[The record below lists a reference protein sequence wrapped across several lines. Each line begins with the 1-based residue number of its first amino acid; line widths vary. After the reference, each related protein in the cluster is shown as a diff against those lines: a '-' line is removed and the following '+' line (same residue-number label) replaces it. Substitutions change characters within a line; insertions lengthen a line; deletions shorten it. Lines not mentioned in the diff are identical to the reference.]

1 MNTSWLRI
9 ALLAGVAYFCCMA
22 AAHFFGLKW
31 PVLFVYYDTPFY
43 AYQDKIIAF
52 AVVAYA
58 CLFYVAARQRT
69 AVPAALVSI
78 WVTVLGLCSV
88 NGSEALHSVLQG
100 QGTLA
105 YWLQT
110 GAIAG
115 YALLLTVL
123 YGRDSEDQ
131 PVPSRTFV

>member
-1 MNTSWLRI
+1 MKTSWLRT

-22 AAHFFGLKW
+22 VAHFTGLKW

-43 AYQDKIIAF
+43 AYQDKIISF
-52 AVVAYA
+52 AVVTYA
-58 CLFYVAARQRT
+58 CLFYVAARQRE

-78 WVTVLGLCSV
+78 WVTVLGLSSV
-88 NGSEALHSVLQG
+88 NTSSALASVLQG

-110 GAIAG
+110 GALAG

-123 YGRDSEDQ
+123 YRIEGR
-131 PVPSRTFV
+131 RA

>member
-1 MNTSWLRI
+1 MNTSWLRT

-52 AVVAYA
+52 AVVTYA
-58 CLFYVAARQRT
+58 CLFFAAARQREV
-69 AVPAALVSI
+69 VPAALVSI
-78 WVTVLGLCSV
+78 WITVLGLSSV
-88 NGSEALHSVLQG
+88 NVSKALHDVLQG
-100 QGTLA
+100 QGTQA

-123 YGRDSEDQ
+123 YLRGSTKQRS
-131 PVPSRTFV
+131 